1 MFPGADHL
9 TPNPAGASRVTL
21 DVAVFNGAVTSG
33 NTAGVTVSPVVPRPH
48 EMLAIALEE
57 ARAGA
62 AQGGVPVGAALF
74 AADGTLLGAG
84 HNRRVQDGDP
94 ATHGE
99 TAAFRAA
106 GRRPDYAGT
115 TMVTTLSP
123 CFFCAGLIR
132 QFRIPHLVV
141 GEAGTFGGQ
150 HTWLAEHG
158 VDVMVLDDP
167 ECAELMGRFAKEHP
181 DTWLEDIGG
190 PE

>member
-1 MFPGADHL
+1 VTDPADPSAL
-9 TPNPAGASRVTL
+9 LA
-21 DVAVFNGAVTSG
+21 VA
-33 NTAGVTVSPVVPRPH
+33 
-48 EMLAIALEE
+48 LAE

-62 AQGGVPVGAALF
+62 AAGGVPVGAALF
-74 AADGTLLGAG
+74 GPDGTLWGRG

-106 GRRPDYAGT
+106 GRRPHYRGT

-132 QFRIPHLVV
+132 QFRIPRLVV

-150 HTWLAEHG
+150 HAWLAEHG
-158 VDVMVLDDP
+158 IAVTVLDDP
-167 ECAELMGRFAKEHP
+167 ECTELMTRFEREHP
-181 DTWLEDIGG
+181 DVWIEDIGG
-190 PE
+190 PG